1 MKLWTEKTEDD
12 FFGGHSCSVVKY
24 FTPYHLSEEKR
35 KQFYDLYE
43 RIADYEGERNFHFYI
58 DEGDKFYIIK
68 FTDMGGKDIM
78 VRVERILSQEPNDM
92 EWDDILEFMFNF
104 IMRRI

>member
-1 MKLWTEKTEDD
+1 MKLWMEKTEDD
-12 FFGGHSCSVVKY
+12 FFGGHSFSVVKY

-35 KQFYDLYE
+35 RQFFDLYE
-43 RIADYEGERNFHFYI
+43 RIADYEGGRNFHFYI
-58 DEGDKFYIIK
+58 DEDDKLYSIE
-68 FTDMGGKDIM
+68 FTDMGGENIM
-78 VRVERILSQEPNDM
+78 VRVEEFLSRETINM

>member
-1 MKLWTEKTEDD
+1 MEKTEDD
-12 FFGGHSCSVVKY
+12 FFGGHSFSVVKY

-35 KQFYDLYE
+35 RQFYDLYE
-43 RIADYEGERNFHFYI
+43 RIADYEGGRNFHFYI
-58 DEGDKFYIIK
+58 DEGDKLYVIE
-68 FTDMGGKDIM
+68 FTDMGGKNIM
-78 VRVERILSQEPNDM
+78 VRVERILSQEPNDI